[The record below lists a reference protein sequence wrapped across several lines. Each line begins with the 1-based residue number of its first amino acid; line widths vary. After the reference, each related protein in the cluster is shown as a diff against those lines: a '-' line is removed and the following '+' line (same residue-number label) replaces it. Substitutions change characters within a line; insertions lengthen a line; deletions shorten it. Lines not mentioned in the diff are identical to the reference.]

1 MGECGLPS
9 SCSSPWTVRTS
20 VCSVH
25 PAALCFSLGVQGRL
39 LTSRSLCFSL
49 PSTSLCRTLS
59 LPARL
64 HPLPAEP
71 QRAKSTAGPGG
82 AAHALGSLRASCAPG
97 IVGLLSEGERS
108 RDARPLQATG
118 WSLSPLWSWG
128 GRGWEKRNQEAPLQ

>member
-49 PSTSLCRTLS
+49 PSTSLSHSLS
-59 LPARL
+59 ACL

-82 AAHALGSLRASCAPG
+82 AAHALGSLSPSCAPC
-97 IVGLLSEGERS
+97 IVGLLSGEGGRL
-108 RDARPLQATG
+108 RDARPLQATR
-118 WSLSPLWSWG
+118 WSLSLLWSWG
-128 GRGWEKRNQEAPLQ
+128 GRGWEKRNQEAPLR

>member
-1 MGECGLPS
+1 MDCRAPAPRPGQFGPL
-9 SCSSPWTVRTS
+9 S
-20 VCSVH
+20 V
-25 PAALCFSLGVQGRL
+25 LCTLLHFASLSASRVVFSLRDLSVFL
-39 LTSRSLCFSL
+39 S
-49 PSTSLCRTLS
+49 PAPLCRTLS

-71 QRAKSTAGPGG
+71 QRAKSTASPDG
-82 AAHALGSLRASCAPG
+82 AAHALGSLRPSCAPG
-97 IVGLLSEGERS
+97 IVGLLSGEGERS